1 MKRTALIL
9 MIITIVSKLL
19 GFGRE
24 MALSYFYGA
33 SITSDAYLISLT
45 IPNVIFSF
53 IGVGIYTGFIPIYT
67 DAREN
72 KSKQAADFFTSNLIN
87 ILFLVSTIIIILG
100 QIFTEEIVLL
110 FASGFD
116 KATLDI
122 AVNFTRVTFWGIYL
136 TGTMFILR
144 GYLEINKKFILSAVA
159 AIPMNILIIITIIYS
174 ADVNINILSYGYIIA
189 LISQFVLL
197 IPTLIKLGYHHKFII
212 KFKDEN
218 IRKIG
223 YMISSLVLGVSVNQI
238 NVLIDRNIASNIVVG
253 GISVLNYANRIND
266 FVQGVFITTVLL
278 MVFPMMSEA
287 ASKKDKN
294 ELINTTI
301 KTVNSTTLLVIPSMI
316 GIMFLSTPIVSVLFG
331 RGEFNTEAIRMTSSA
346 LFFYSIG
353 IVGVGLREVFS
364 KVFYAMQDTKTPVIN
379 AGIGMV
385 LNIVLNVLLSKYIGL
400 DGLALA
406 TSISA
411 LVTSILLY
419 LSFRKRIGAIG
430 FKQIGISFLKIL
442 FASLVMGGLAKLSF
456 NYLTASLSQNL
467 SLFLA
472 IGVGA
477 ISYFVIIY
485 FMKIEDVDVIAGA
498 IKKKFGKG
506 KLNI

>member
-1 MKRTALIL
+1 

-67 DAREN
+67 DTREN
-72 KSKQAADFFTSNLIN
+72 DSKQAADFFTSNLTN
-87 ILFLVSTIIIILG
+87 ILFLFSTVIIILG
-100 QIFTEEIVLL
+100 QIFTEEIVWL

-122 AVNFTRVTFWGIYL
+122 AANFTRVTFWGIYL
-136 TGTMFILR
+136 TGTMYILR
-144 GYLEINKKFILSAVA
+144 GYLEINKKFILSAIA

-174 ADVNINILSYGYIIA
+174 ADGNINILSYGYIIS

-197 IPTLIKLGYHHKFII
+197 IPTLIKLGYRHKSII
-212 KFKDEN
+212 KLKDEN

-223 YMISSLVLGVSVNQI
+223 YMIISLVLGVSVNQI
-238 NVLIDRNIASNIVVG
+238 NILVDRNIASNIVIG

-278 MVFPMMSEA
+278 MVFPMLSEA

-316 GIMFLSTPIVSVLFG
+316 GIMFLSRPIVSVLFG
-331 RGEFNTEAIRMTSSA
+331 RGEFNINAIQMTSSA
-346 LFFYSIG
+346 LFFYSLG

-364 KVFYAMQDTKTPVIN
+364 KVFYALQDTKTPVIN

-385 LNIVLNVLLSKYIGL
+385 LNIVLNIILSKYIGL

-419 LSFRKRIGAIG
+419 LSFRKRIGSLG
-430 FKQIGISFLKIL
+430 FKKIGISFLKIL
-442 FASLVMGGLAKLSF
+442 FASLIMGGLAKLSF
-456 NYLTASLSQNL
+456 NYLTATLSPIFSLL
-467 SLFLA
+467 MA
-472 IGVGA
+472 ISIGA
-477 ISYFVIIY
+477 VSYFVIIY
-485 FMKIEDVDVIAGA
+485 FMKIEDVDLIVGA
-498 IKKKFGKG
+498 IKKKLGKG
-506 KLNI
+506 NLKA

>member
-33 SITSDAYLISLT
+33 SIISDAYLISLT

-72 KSKQAADFFTSNLIN
+72 QSKQAADFFTSNLIN

-116 KATLDI
+116 KATLSI
-122 AVNFTRVTFWGIYL
+122 AVNFTRVTFWGIYF
-136 TGTMFILR
+136 TGTMYILR

-189 LISQFVLL
+189 LISQFILL
-197 IPTLIKLGYHHKFII
+197 IPTFTKLGYRHKSII

-223 YMISSLVLGVSVNQI
+223 YMIISLVLGVSVNQI

-287 ASKKDKN
+287 ASKKDKH

-331 RGEFNTEAIRMTSSA
+331 RGEFNIEAIRMTSSA

-364 KVFYAMQDTKTPVIN
+364 KVFYALQDTKTPVIN

-385 LNIVLNVLLSKYIGL
+385 LNIVLNVILSKYIGL

-419 LSFRKRIGAIG
+419 LSFRKRIGSIG
-430 FKQIGISFLKIL
+430 FKQIGNSFLKIL

-456 NYLTASLSQNL
+456 NYLTASMSQNL
-467 SLFLA
+467 SLLIA

-477 ISYFVIIY
+477 VSYFVIIY
-485 FMKIEDVDVIAGA
+485 FMKIEDVDVIVGA
-498 IKKKFGKG
+498 IKKKLGRDAAK
-506 KLNI
+506 